1 MGLPVKVSATRQY
14 TAAQVQLFKKVL
26 HGAPITWDGANPF
39 AAAEF
44 VDPLPY
50 VERLLKEDE
59 TRTSCFV
66 LPSSIDHPQAG
77 EGLYSSMNNFV
88 PKKLSSLFSVSMLN
102 VCFI

>member
-1 MGLPVKVSATRQY
+1 MGLPVKVSAKRQY

-26 HGAPITWDGANPF
+26 HGAPISWDRANPF

-59 TRTSCFV
+59 NRNSCFV

-77 EGLYSSMNNFV
+77 DGLYSSMNNFF
-88 PKKLSSLFSVSMLN
+88 PQNIEFPFFS
-102 VCFI
+102 